1 MTRVVM
7 DLLAKT
13 GVSQRELARRIGIS
27 SSMMSQRMNG
37 ITPWKFDEVFEVCE
51 VLGVS
56 EVWLVNEVKRQGARQ
71 QS

>member
-1 MTRVVM
+1 
-7 DLLAKT
+7 
-13 GVSQRELARRIGIS
+13 
-27 SSMMSQRMNG
+27 MNG